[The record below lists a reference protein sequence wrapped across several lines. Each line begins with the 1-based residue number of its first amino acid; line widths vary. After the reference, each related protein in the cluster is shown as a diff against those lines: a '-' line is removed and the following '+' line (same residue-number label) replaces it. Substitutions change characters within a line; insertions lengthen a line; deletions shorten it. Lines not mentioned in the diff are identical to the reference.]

1 MLNDI
6 NITKLSGGLGRREPN
21 NDMVSALV
29 ANGVAV
35 SGGVQLN
42 TVYRLNSLNDAIA
55 LKIDAS
61 YDSTNNILLYEH
73 IKEYFR
79 INPSGELWLLVP
91 AQSVSYADMV
101 DKTNVNGAK
110 KVLNE
115 AEGKIRLLAVAYNPS
130 IPVSDFSDTQAAI
143 TKAQEL
149 AVDEYNN
156 HRPIEVLLEGKGF
169 SLTNQTNLRNLNAPN
184 VAVMVGQNL
193 AIANAHT
200 NFNSYAAI
208 GTLLGAVS
216 KASVNECVAWVEKF
230 NVLGD
235 NLTVPAI
242 AKTKFSDIAAGVVNT
257 TNDNGYIFFRTHT
270 GKAGIYFNDS
280 FTCTSLT
287 DDYAYI
293 ENNRTVHKAV
303 RNIRTV
309 LLPRLAMPV
318 NINPNDGTISPE
330 IIKQFENDGKRALEQ
345 MISDGE
351 ISSMDILIDPFQNI
365 LATSEL
371 KVQFSIVPTGTAR
384 KINVTIGFN
393 NLF

>member
-115 AEGKIRLLAVAYNPS
+115 AEGK
-130 IPVSDFSDTQAAI
+130 DTIACSCLQPH
-143 TKAQEL
+143 L
-149 AVDEYNN
+149 
-156 HRPIEVLLEGKGF
+156 
-169 SLTNQTNLRNLNAPN
+169 SL
-184 VAVMVGQNL
+184 
-193 AIANAHT
+193 
-200 NFNSYAAI
+200 
-208 GTLLGAVS
+208 
-216 KASVNECVAWVEKF
+216 
-230 NVLGD
+230 
-235 NLTVPAI
+235 
-242 AKTKFSDIAAGVVNT
+242 
-257 TNDNGYIFFRTHT
+257 
-270 GKAGIYFNDS
+270 
-280 FTCTSLT
+280 
-287 DDYAYI
+287 
-293 ENNRTVHKAV
+293 
-303 RNIRTV
+303 
-309 LLPRLAMPV
+309 
-318 NINPNDGTISPE
+318 
-330 IIKQFENDGKRALEQ
+330 
-345 MISDGE
+345 
-351 ISSMDILIDPFQNI
+351 
-365 LATSEL
+365 
-371 KVQFSIVPTGTAR
+371 
-384 KINVTIGFN
+384 
-393 NLF
+393 